1 MHNSDTTLKGILIAF
16 ICFAA
21 YSFSDAA
28 VKLVDGRVPP
38 FQAGFIGTLVG
49 FAALPFLLKRGDRL
63 TDMVRTTNRPLWL
76 LRFACS
82 TIGTVGSII
91 AFTELSMAEAFCLIF
106 LLPSFATI
114 MSVIFLKEQVGPKR
128 WAAVIIGFIGV
139 LVVLRP
145 GFRELSFGH
154 VTALASGFTGA
165 VSVIIYRK
173 LGPSEKNISMYG
185 AGILGSLIVCAILM
199 VPTLMV
205 PTAYDLFLLTVFGLL
220 AAVGTVLLMIA
231 SAYAPAAIVTPV
243 QYSQML
249 WAILLGYLVFGDH
262 VDAWMGIGIALIV
275 GSGMLT
281 LVRERKRGTALPPP
295 VAGKDDATLAVKPEI
310 TGPFADS
317 EKNQM

>member
-1 MHNSDTTLKGILIAF
+1 MQSHDTTLKGVLIAF

-28 VKLVDGRVPP
+28 VKLVEGRVPP
-38 FQAGFIGTLVG
+38 FQAGFIGTLFG
-49 FAALPFLLKRGDRL
+49 FAAIPFILKSGDRW
-63 TDMVRTTNRPLWL
+63 TDIIKTTNRPLWL
-76 LRFACS
+76 LRFVCS

-114 MSVIFLKEQVGPKR
+114 MSVIFLKEQVGLKR

-145 GFRELSFGH
+145 GFRELSLGH
-154 VTALASGFTGA
+154 FTALASGFTAA

-185 AGILGSLIVCAILM
+185 AGILGTLIVCFILM
-199 VPTLMV
+199 L
-205 PTAYDLFLLTVFGLL
+205 PTAVIPTVTDMALLGVFGVL
-220 AAVGTVLLMIA
+220 AAVGTVLLMLA
-231 SAYAPAAIVTPV
+231 SQYAPAAIVTPI

-249 WAILLGYLVFGDH
+249 WAILLGYLIFGDH
-262 VDAWMGIGIALIV
+262 VDGWMAVGIALIV
-275 GSGMLT
+275 GSGLLT
-281 LVRERKRGTALPPP
+281 LIRERKRGTPLPPP
-295 VAGKDDATLAVKPEI
+295 IGGQSEAALAAKPEQTTI
-310 TGPFADS
+310 
-317 EKNQM
+317 

>member
-1 MHNSDTTLKGILIAF
+1 LSSQDTTLKGILIAF
-16 ICFAA
+16 LCFAA

-28 VKLVDGRVPP
+28 VKLVEGRVPA
-38 FQAGFIGTLVG
+38 FQAGFIGTVVG
-49 FAALPFLLKRGDRL
+49 FAAVPFLLKKGDRWS
-63 TDMVRTTNRPLWL
+63 DMVRTTNRPLWL
-76 LRFACS
+76 LRFVCA
-82 TIGTVGSII
+82 TVGTVGSII

-114 MSVIFLKEQVGPKR
+114 MSVIFLKERVGAKR

-154 VTALASGFTGA
+154 LTALASGFTGA

-185 AGILGSLIVCAILM
+185 AGILGSLIICAVLM
-199 VPTLMV
+199 LPTLMM
-205 PTAYDLFLLTVFGLL
+205 PTAWDFVLLTAFGLL

-231 SAYAPAAIVTPV
+231 SYYAPAAIVTPI

-249 WAILLGYLVFGDH
+249 WAILLGYFVFGDS
-262 VDAWMGIGIALIV
+262 VDRWMAVGIALIV
-275 GSGMLT
+275 GSGLLT
-281 LVRERKRGTALPPP
+281 LIRERKRGTSLPPP
-295 VAGKDDATLAVKPEI
+295 VAGQSEAALAVKPDN
-310 TGPFADS
+310 PA
-317 EKNQM
+317 